1 VIRSGEQGLGQWQ
14 NERRNLYQD
23 YQRYMGDPPA
33 RIKKIWLIANSVF
46 QRNNASCD
54 YSDIVL
60 HHDNRAHQML

>member
-1 VIRSGEQGLGQWQ
+1 
-14 NERRNLYQD
+14 
-23 YQRYMGDPPA
+23 MGDPPA

-60 HHDNRAHQML
+60 HHDNQAHQIL